1 MKEYQP
7 VYYKPLYYAAQHEEL
22 EQYYASHYEN
32 IACRDAIEI
41 AIKNHYKNN
50 RLDSSAVHEVIDKYG
65 YERTLV
71 VLARTIADSEWD
83 GRYSN
88 ENKIW
93 AKSVDPVPDPDTNN
107 YFRYQ
112 INSHPGLVD
121 LFTTQ
126 VRREYERTVER
137 PSVKNALKENAA
149 QAAAE
154 PKPKP
159 HKKSQ
164 QSL

>member
-7 VYYKPLYYAAQHEEL
+7 VYYKPLYYAAKQGEL
-22 EQYYASHYEN
+22 EQYYASHYQN
-32 IACRDAIEI
+32 IACKDGIETAIN
-41 AIKNHYKNN
+41 NHYKNN
-50 RLDSSAVHEVIDKYG
+50 RLDSSAVHEVIDKFG

-83 GRYSN
+83 GRYSK

-107 YFRYQ
+107 YFRYLV
-112 INSHPGLVD
+112 NSHPGLVD

-137 PSVKNALKENAA
+137 PSVKTALKENVA

-154 PKPKP
+154 PKPR
-159 HKKSQ
+159 KKSE